1 MKTGGFRTPEAHG
14 KFPEPQGGGFSY
26 LLGKILDWDWDRKEY
41 GHGGSLKFPGFGVM
55 GVMGVSDGPKMPR
68 YLAILRQGLGVQN
81 EGKCG
86 VYPAKKI
93 CRFGEEGPATAR
105 KNTPHRQTIILGK

>member
-55 GVMGVSDGPKMPR
+55 GVMGVSNGPFAKVFGH
-68 YLAILRQGLGVQN
+68 LA
-81 EGKCG
+81 
-86 VYPAKKI
+86 A
-93 CRFGEEGPATAR
+93 GPWGAE
-105 KNTPHRQTIILGK
+105 